1 MNDKKEAVKLYLAKA
16 NDKLASAKLVL
27 EHKHFDDAVSRAY
40 YVVFL
45 AISAILFFHDR
56 AYSSHNQTIGNFNKD
71 FINGGVFPKQF
82 GRWIYKLF
90 EYREVGD
97 YSIRSNIDEK
107 IATES
112 VNNAEIIYNS
122 LVAYIDEMLSL

>member
-1 MNDKKEAVKLYLAKA
+1 MNDKKEATKLYLAKA
-16 NDKLASAKLVL
+16 KDKLSTAKLVL
-27 EHKHFDDAVSRAY
+27 EHNHFDDAVSRAY

-45 AISAILFFHDR
+45 EISAVLFFNDR
-56 AYSSHNQTIGNFNKD
+56 EYSSHSQTIGNFNKD
-71 FINGGVFPKQF
+71 FINGGTFPKQF

-97 YSIRSNIDEK
+97 YSIRSNIDKK

-112 VNNAEIIYNS
+112 VHNAEVIYNA
-122 LVAYIDEMLSL
+122 LVKYIDEMLGI